1 MLKPTQ
7 PPDVSAKE
15 VAPML
20 AALRAGI
27 DPGKLTRKLA
37 SRYPDNPGTA
47 CRLVDIALA
56 CLWLAQGAP
65 AGDVLTMLECRHRFE
80 FSSAACRVYALEILW
95 AAERQMQ
102 AVENSPNNTPKEHE
116 YAAA

>member
-1 MLKPTQ
+1 MLKSAHV
-7 PPDVSAKE
+7 PDLSARE
-15 VAPML
+15 VAPVL

-27 DPGKLTRKLA
+27 DPGKLTHELA
-37 SRYPDNPGTA
+37 FRHPDNPGTA
-47 CRLVDIALA
+47 RRLVDIALA
-56 CLWLAQGAP
+56 CLWLAEDAP
-65 AGDVLTMLECRHRFE
+65 AGDVLTMLECRHRFK

-102 AVENSPNNTPKEHE
+102 ALEHDPNPAPKEHQ